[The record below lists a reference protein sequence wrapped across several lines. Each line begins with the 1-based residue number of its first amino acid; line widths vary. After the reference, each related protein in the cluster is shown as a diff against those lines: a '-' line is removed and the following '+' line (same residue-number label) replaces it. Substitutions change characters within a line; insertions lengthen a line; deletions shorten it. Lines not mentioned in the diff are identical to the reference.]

1 MINPRRKNWRRTCFL
16 AGLCALTFT
25 LSVRSQERFR
35 KSPPIPDPLQELR
48 LPLIESATLSNGLTL
63 AVARKA
69 SSPLMSL
76 QLVVL
81 AGESDSRPDLPGSA
95 SLTANMIGRGTD
107 LLSAGE
113 IEERIE
119 SIGGEFAASVS
130 LDVTVFTFNVLE
142 ENLDKALEIFSTIVL
157 KGSFPEGQMDTV
169 KRTMYYELFERE
181 KDPEYVAKRQLFR
194 MLFKGHPYQ
203 TSIFNEDVI
212 KNVGREDILSF
223 YDRFYRPNNTL
234 LVIAGNMNL
243 STASRKVSHYF
254 NTWTARRMDRPLL
267 PSPPPNDREQ
277 VAFIDLPQAKDATI
291 VLGNVIFPATNSD
304 YFPFIVLNQVLGG
317 TMGSRLFMNLRES
330 KGYASYA
337 FSGADFFKSC
347 GVFWVRAKVT
357 PEVIRDSVQEVLK
370 EIGPSAIEKTS
381 SFEIEQ
387 AKSFLIGN
395 FPLKN
400 EPLTSFSLEIAR
412 IKAFNL
418 GEDHWNMYYE
428 NIILVNLERVLATAQ
443 RFLQPRPAIVIVG
456 NKGLVADY
464 LREFDKVDIYDI
476 SGNLRSTINKG
487 VEK

>member
-1 MINPRRKNWRRTCFL
+1 MGACFA
-16 AGLCALTFT
+16 AGICTLILTFPA
-25 LSVRSQERFR
+25 LPQERFR

-48 LPLIESATLSNGLTL
+48 LPPIESVTLSNGLSL

-69 SSPLMSL
+69 SSPLLSL

-81 AGESDSRPDLPGSA
+81 AGESDSRRDLPGTA

-119 SIGGEFAASVS
+119 SFGGEFATSVS
-130 LDVTVFTFNVLE
+130 LDITIFTLNVLE
-142 ENLDKALEIFSTIVL
+142 ENLDRALEILSTIVL
-157 KGSFPEGQMDTV
+157 KASFPEGQMDTV
-169 KRTMYYELFERE
+169 KRTVYYELFEKE
-181 KDPEYVAKRQLFR
+181 KDPEFVAKRQLFR
-194 MLFKGHPYQ
+194 MLFRGHPYQ
-203 TSIFNEDVI
+203 TSVFNEDVI
-212 KNVGREDILSF
+212 KKVGRIDILAF
-223 YDRFYRPNNTL
+223 YDRFYRPNNAL

-243 STASRKVSHYF
+243 STASRKVSHFF
-254 NTWTARRMDRPLL
+254 NTWTARRVDHPVL
-267 PSPPPNDREQ
+267 PSPPANDEER
-277 VAFIDLPQAKDATI
+277 VAFIDMPQARDAT
-291 VLGNVIFPATNSD
+291 VFLGNVIFPAASSD
-304 YFPFIVLNQVLGG
+304 YFPFIVLNQLLGG

-337 FSGADFFKSC
+337 FSGADFFRSC

-357 PEVIRDSVQEVLK
+357 PEAIRDSVEEIRK
-370 EIGPSAIEKTS
+370 EIGPAAIERTS

-400 EPLTSFSLEIAR
+400 EPLTSFSMEVAR
-412 IKAFNL
+412 IKTFDL
-418 GEDHWNMYYE
+418 GEDHWNKYYE
-428 NIILVNLERVLATAQ
+428 NIILVNRERVLATAQ
-443 RFLQPRPAIVIVG
+443 RFLEPRPAVVIVG
-456 NKGLVADY
+456 NRTIIADG
-464 LREFDKVDIYDI
+464 LREFETVDIYDI

>member
-1 MINPRRKNWRRTCFL
+1 MIIRRRTKGIRTCL
-16 AGLCALTFT
+16 LVGLCVLTFT
-25 LSVRSQERFR
+25 LRARPQERFR

-48 LPLIESATLSNGLTL
+48 LPLIESVTLSNGLTL

-69 SSPLMSL
+69 SSPLLSL
-76 QLVVL
+76 QLVIQ
-81 AGESDSRPDLPGSA
+81 AGESDSRPDLPGTA

-119 SIGGEFAASVS
+119 AFGGEFAASVS

-142 ENLDKALEIFSTIVL
+142 ENLDKALEILSTIVL
-157 KGSFPEGQMDTV
+157 KASFPDGQMDTV
-169 KRTMYYELFERE
+169 KRTVYYELFERE
-181 KDPEYVAKRQLFR
+181 KDPEFVARRQLFR

-212 KNVGREDILSF
+212 KKVGRVDILAF
-223 YDRFYRPNNTL
+223 YDRFYRPNNAL

-243 STASRKVSHYF
+243 STASRKISHFF
-254 NTWTARRMDRPLL
+254 NTWTARRIDHPIH
-267 PSPPPNDREQ
+267 PSPAPNDKEQ

-291 VLGNVIFPATNSD
+291 FLGNVIFPATSSD
-304 YFPFIVLNQVLGG
+304 YFPFIVLNQLLGG

-357 PEVIRDSVQEVLK
+357 PEVIRDSVQEILK
-370 EIGPSAIEKTS
+370 EIGPAAVERAS

-400 EPLTSFSLEIAR
+400 EPLTSFSLEVAR
-412 IKAFNL
+412 IKTFNL
-418 GEDHWNMYYE
+418 GEDHWNKYYE

-443 RFLQPRPAIVIVG
+443 RFLQLRPAVVIVG
-456 NKGLVADY
+456 NKDLIADD
-464 LREFDKVDIYDI
+464 LREFDTVDIYDI

>member
-1 MINPRRKNWRRTCFL
+1 MIMPSLTHWKGACFL
-16 AGLCALTFT
+16 AGICVVTFALPA
-25 LSVRSQERFR
+25 LPQEKFR
-35 KSPPIPDPLQELR
+35 KSPPIPDPFQELR

-76 QLVVL
+76 QLVLL
-81 AGESDSRPDLPGSA
+81 AGESDSRPDLPGAA
-95 SLTANMIGRGTD
+95 SLTANMIGCGTD

-119 SIGGEFAASVS
+119 SFGGEFAASIS

-142 ENLDKALEIFSTIVL
+142 ENLDKALEILSAIIL
-157 KGSFPEGQMDTV
+157 KASFPEGQMDTV
-169 KRTMYYELFERE
+169 KRTMYYDLFERE
-181 KDPEYVAKRQLFR
+181 KDPEHVAKRQLFR

-212 KNVGREDILSF
+212 KNVGREDILAF
-223 YDRFYRPNNTL
+223 YDRFYRPNNAL
-234 LVIAGNMNL
+234 LVVAGNMNL
-243 STASRKVSHYF
+243 STASRKISHYF
-254 NTWTARRMDRPLL
+254 NTWTARRIDRSLL

-277 VAFIDLPQAKDATI
+277 VAFIDLHQAKDATI
-291 VLGNVIFPATNSD
+291 VLGNVIFPATSSD
-304 YFPFIVLNQVLGG
+304 YFPFMVLNQVLGG

-357 PEVIRDSVQEVLK
+357 PEAIRDSVQEVLK
-370 EIGPSAIEKTS
+370 EIGPEAVERAS

-395 FPLKN
+395 FALKN
-400 EPLTSFSLEIAR
+400 EPLTSFSLEVAR
-412 IKAFNL
+412 NKAFNL
-418 GEDHWNMYYE
+418 GEDHWSQYYE

-443 RFLQPRPAIVIVG
+443 RFLQLRPVVVIVG
-456 NKGLVADY
+456 NKDLVADY